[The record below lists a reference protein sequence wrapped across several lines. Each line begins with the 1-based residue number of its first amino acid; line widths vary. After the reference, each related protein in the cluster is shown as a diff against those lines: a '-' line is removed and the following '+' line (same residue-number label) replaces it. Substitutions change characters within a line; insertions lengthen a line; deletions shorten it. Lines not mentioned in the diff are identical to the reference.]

1 MLQKIDPFIAT
12 CLFMIVCSFAFFT
25 FLIKTE
31 NENKNK
37 RVELIKEAIEK
48 NWTPEQIRV
57 LLESR

>member
-1 MLQKIDPFIAT
+1 MLQKIDPFTAGWI
-12 CLFMIVCSFAFFT
+12 FMIVCSFAFFT
-25 FLIKTE
+25 FLIKIE

-37 RVELIKEAIEK
+37 RTELVKEAIEK